1 MINTDEAVR
10 LAAEALDSGDNGYII
25 QRGHINLDDVR
36 LAVTAA
42 LPALAE
48 QFAALIEA
56 ERDRIRKQYESWLR
70 VVGFRDYDSEVAM
83 DTLTTAAH
91 LVREAAEVTG

>member
-1 MINTDEAVR
+1 MIDTTEAVR
-10 LAAEALDSGDNGYII
+10 LAAEAMRATAYREDCPHEGADPYDACLDCGATA
-25 QRGHINLDDVR
+25 
-36 LAVTAA
+36 AVAAA

-56 ERDRIRKQYESWLR
+56 HRH
-70 VVGFRDYDSEVAM
+70 YDEPDFPSHWWDGYFEARA
-83 DTLTTAAH
+83 DAAR

>member
-1 MINTDEAVR
+1 MIDTTEAVR
-10 LAAEALDSGDNGYII
+10 LAAEALARNENG
-25 QRGHINLDDVR
+25 GADCDPSEWNETDATA
-36 LAVTAA
+36 AVTAA

-56 ERDRIRKQYESWLR
+56 ERARCTPSASTPADSYWLD
-70 VVGFRDYDSEVAM
+70 GLDVA
-83 DTLTTAAH
+83 TR